1 MAYFRRINSLE
12 DFPRMLARDQRW
24 LVLIN
29 ADPDAMASALAL
41 KRILSRRVH
50 AAEIAKVNVLSRPD
64 NLAMA
69 HYTHVRMLEF
79 GADTAKDFDYFALL
93 DSQPGHHPA
102 FNALPF
108 TLIVDHHPLPEHH
121 EIVAPF
127 VEIRPEYGA
136 TSTLLTEL
144 LYNLKIRP
152 GKLLA
157 TALQFGIKTDTGNFE
172 RHCSDVDLRAFRYLA
187 RFADQHLLSRI
198 ACSEFHEVWLKTFAR
213 ACTGLYSLGV
223 SGRYCYAGEVG
234 NPDILVNIAD
244 FLMRVYEIRWVA
256 VCGRHNDA
264 LVIIFRGDGV
274 SRNLGHLSRQVF
286 GDLGSAGGHR
296 AMARAEI
303 PVEAVKDEDIELFI
317 WKRLIRARRR
327 LEGKGT
333 DADC

>member
-1 MAYFRRINSLE
+1 MAYFRRVHSLE
-12 DFPRMLARDQRW
+12 DFPRTLARDQRW

-41 KRILSRRVH
+41 KRILSHRVH

-79 GADTAKDFDYFALL
+79 GADMAKEFDHFALL
-93 DSQPGHHPA
+93 DSQPEHHSA
-102 FNALPF
+102 FDALPF
-108 TLIVDHHPLPEHH
+108 TLIVDHHPLPERQ
-121 EIVAPF
+121 IGVPF
-127 VEIRPEYGA
+127 AEIRPEYGA
-136 TSTLLTEL
+136 TSTLMTEL

-187 RFADQHLLSRI
+187 RFADQHLLLRI
-198 ACSEFHEVWLKTFAR
+198 ARSEFHEAWLKTFAR
-213 ACTGLYSLGV
+213 ACTSLYDLSYA
-223 SGRYCYAGEVG
+223 GRYCYVGEVG

-256 VCGRHNDA
+256 VCGRHDHT
-264 LVIIFRGDGV
+264 LVIIFRGDGI
-274 SRNLGHLSRQVF
+274 SRNLGRLSRQVF
-286 GDLGSAGGHR
+286 GSLGFAGGHR

-303 PVEAVKDEDIELFI
+303 PVEKAEDEDIELFI
-317 WKRLIRARRR
+317 WKKLIKARLRP
-327 LEGKGT
+327 EGKGA
-333 DADC
+333 DAGC